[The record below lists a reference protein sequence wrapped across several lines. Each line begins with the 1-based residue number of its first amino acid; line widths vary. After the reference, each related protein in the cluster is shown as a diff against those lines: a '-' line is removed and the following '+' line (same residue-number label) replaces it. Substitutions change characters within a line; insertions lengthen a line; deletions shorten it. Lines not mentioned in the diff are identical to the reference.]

1 MNLRALS
8 VLLFCSLAFGQTP
21 DLSGVWQ
28 ADLQQSKFAGPPI
41 KSYLAIISQANAV
54 FDRRTKEEA
63 LQVTDFTGVVGPF
76 GEERETLKFF
86 VNGKPAMSPFEGVP
100 ARLIGTVAG
109 KTVTLQ
115 GQVAGTDDRFT
126 RDYTLS
132 SDGRKLTLHTTGTQH
147 GHAFDTLYV
156 LLKQPDSAG
165 EPLRQPQ
172 QTAGEHF
179 KNVKTDAMKSLPT
192 SEFID
197 NMRYFAWSLGK
208 DCEFC
213 HVQHHF
219 DSDEKKEKQTAR
231 KMIDMAASIDQTNF
245 KGHPEVRCFTCHN
258 ANAHPRAYPP
268 FPDQTAA
275 AHHDDIPPGARAP
288 SN

>member
-8 VLLFCSLAFGQTP
+8 ALLFCSFAFGQTP
-21 DLSGVWQ
+21 DLSGVWR
-28 ADLQQSKFAGPPI
+28 ADLQQSKFGGPPI
-41 KSYLAIISQANAV
+41 KSYLAIISHANAV

-63 LQVTDFTGVVGPF
+63 LQITDLTGVVGPF

-109 KTVTLQ
+109 NTVTVQ

-132 SDGRKLTLHTTGTQH
+132 SDGQKLTLHITGVEH
-147 GHAFDTLYV
+147 GHPFDNLYM

-172 QTAGEHF
+172 QTAGAHF
-179 KNVKTDAMKSLPT
+179 KNVKTDEMKSLPT

-197 NMRYFAWSLGK
+197 DMRYFAWSLGK

-213 HVQHHF
+213 HVEHHF

-231 KMIDMAASIDQTNF
+231 KMIEMAASIDQNNF
-245 KGHPEVRCFTCHN
+245 KGHPVVRCFTCHN
-258 ANAHPRAYPP
+258 GNPHPRAYPP
-268 FPDQTAA
+268 FPDQTVQSQPNAA
-275 AHHDDIPPGARAP
+275 SPRPPA
-288 SN
+288 S